1 MKENHI
7 TEKNKRFVDE
17 YFLNCQNNGKPN
29 KSSTIDYKQVG
40 LKRFLILF
48 YILDKF
54 SPSYNYLLDL
64 KLLFSL

>member
-17 YFLNCQNNGKPN
+17 YFLNCQNTGKPN
-29 KSSTIDYKQVG
+29 KSSTIDNKQVA

-54 SPSYNYLLDL
+54 FPSYNDLLVIE
-64 KLLFSL
+64 LLVSL

>member
-7 TEKNKRFVDE
+7 TEKNKRFVDG
-17 YFLNCQNNGKPN
+17 YILNCQNNGKPN
-29 KSSTIDYKQVG
+29 KSSTIDNKQVA

-54 SPSYNYLLDL
+54 FPSYNDLLVIE
-64 KLLFSL
+64 LLVSL